1 MVMENARDTIKDVS
15 GIVKG
20 VARHA
25 ARDARDAARDTV
37 DGIRRRASAE
47 LPSLPSLPTM
57 STTTA
62 IAAGVVTG
70 ASLALLAAG
79 LVARSRARRHSFE
92 GQTVLIT
99 GASRGLGLVLARR
112 FAAEGAHVAIL
123 ARGGAALAEAAQELR
138 AKGADIDAFEA
149 DISNPAEAE
158 RAVHRLISRWGRIDV
173 LVNNAGQILSAPQ
186 QHVTVEDFERS
197 MGVHFYGPL
206 HLIRAA
212 VPHMRRQGGGRI
224 VNIASIGGKVAVPHL
239 LPYCASKFA
248 LVGLSDGL
256 RAELARDR
264 IAVTTIIPG
273 LMRTGSHVNA
283 RFRGHHQREFA
294 WFALADA
301 LPLTSMDV
309 ERAAS
314 KIIEA
319 TREKRARLI
328 ISMQA
333 KTLAWLDAMAPG
345 LVATAMATANRVLP
359 GAAGAK
365 GNEEHAGSREPPALD
380 AVAGHA
386 SRRSR
391 GRTQQRAA
399 PARAAR
405 GENGTAKARTDGCDM
420 TAWRRR
426 AAQCM
431 AERAANARPV
441 QSDQAVPGE
450 RSERTSKANATR
462 PRNAREPAAA
472 GSIPSSCAT
481 SVTSERKAPPR
492 RGRRRLGLLESD
504 ARRTGGEEAELPPR
518 KTRKAGGGA

>member
-1 MVMENARDTIKDVS
+1 MGMDSAKGTIKDVG
-15 GIVKG
+15 GIVTG

-25 ARDARDAARDTV
+25 ARDCRDAARGTV
-37 DGIRRRASAE
+37 DDMRRRASEE
-47 LPSLPSLPTM
+47 LPALTSRA
-57 STTTA
+57 A

-70 ASLALLAAG
+70 ASLALCAAG

-99 GASRGLGLVLARR
+99 GGSRGLGLVLARQ

-123 ARGGAALAEAAQELR
+123 ARGGAALADAAQELR
-138 AKGADIDAFEA
+138 ASGADIDAFEA
-149 DISNPAEAE
+149 DISNRAEAE
-158 RAVHRLISRWGRIDV
+158 RAVQRLISRWGRIDV

-224 VNIASIGGKVAVPHL
+224 VNIASIGGKVAIPHL

-264 IAVTTIIPG
+264 IAVTTILPG
-273 LMRTGSHVNA
+273 LMRTGSHLNA
-283 RFRGHHQREFA
+283 RFRGHHRREFA

-309 ERAAS
+309 DRAAA

-328 ISMQA
+328 VSVQA

-345 LVATAMATANRVLP
+345 LVASAMATANRVLP

-365 GNEEHAGSREPPALD
+365 GNEDR
-380 AVAGHA
+380 AGHE
-386 SRRSR
+386 SRPRWMPSLVTR
-391 GRTQQRAA
+391 LADRAA
-399 PARAAR
+399 ERNNELRPRPPVAS
-405 GENGTAKARTDGCDM
+405 ENGTAHVVNANAAKARG
-420 TAWRRR
+420 
-426 AAQCM
+426 
-431 AERAANARPV
+431 V
-441 QSDQAVPGE
+441 V
-450 RSERTSKANATR
+450 
-462 PRNAREPAAA
+462 
-472 GSIPSSCAT
+472 
-481 SVTSERKAPPR
+481 
-492 RGRRRLGLLESD
+492 
-504 ARRTGGEEAELPPR
+504 
-518 KTRKAGGGA
+518 

>member
-1 MVMENARDTIKDVS
+1 MLMENARDTIKDVS
-15 GIVKG
+15 GIVRG

-25 ARDARDAARDTV
+25 ARDARDAARETV
-37 DGIRRRASAE
+37 DGLRQRARADLPA
-47 LPSLPSLPTM
+47 LPSMPSMGSMPQR
-57 STTTA
+57 TA
-62 IAAGVVTG
+62 VAAGVVAG
-70 ASLALLAAG
+70 ASLALVAAG
-79 LVARSRARRHSFE
+79 MLARSRARRHSFE

-138 AKGADIDAFEA
+138 ANGADIDAFEA
-149 DISNPAEAE
+149 DISQRAEAE

-173 LVNNAGQILSAPQ
+173 LINNAGQILSAPQ

-224 VNIASIGGKVAVPHL
+224 VNIASIGGKVAIPHL

-273 LMRTGSHVNA
+273 LMRTGSHLNA

-294 WFALADA
+294 WFAVADA

-314 KIIEA
+314 KIVEA
-319 TREKRARLI
+319 TRERRPRLI

-333 KTLAWLDAMAPG
+333 KTLAWLDALAPG
-345 LVATAMATANRVLP
+345 LVASAMAAANRVLP

-365 GNEEHAGSREPPALD
+365 GNEERAGYESRPRWMPSVVTRLAD
-380 AVAGHA
+380 
-386 SRRSR
+386 
-391 GRTQQRAA
+391 RAA
-399 PARAAR
+399 ERNNELRPRPPLSVV
-405 GENGTAKARTDGCDM
+405 NGTAKA
-420 TAWRRR
+420 
-426 AAQCM
+426 
-431 AERAANARPV
+431 
-441 QSDQAVPGE
+441 
-450 RSERTSKANATR
+450 
-462 PRNAREPAAA
+462 
-472 GSIPSSCAT
+472 
-481 SVTSERKAPPR
+481 
-492 RGRRRLGLLESD
+492 
-504 ARRTGGEEAELPPR
+504 
-518 KTRKAGGGA
+518 

>member
-15 GIVKG
+15 GIVTG
-20 VARHA
+20 VAKHA
-25 ARDARDAARDTV
+25 ARDARDAARNAARNTV

-47 LPSLPSLPTM
+47 LHSLPSLRTLPTL
-57 STTTA
+57 SKSSA

-79 LVARSRARRHSFE
+79 FVARSRGRRHSFE

-123 ARGGAALAEAAQELR
+123 ARGGAALADAAQELR

-186 QHVTVEDFERS
+186 QHMAVEDFERA

-319 TREKRARLI
+319 TREKRPRLI
-328 ISMQA
+328 ISLQA
-333 KTLAWLDAMAPG
+333 KALAWLDAMAPG
-345 LVATAMATANRVLP
+345 IVATAMATANRVLP

-365 GNEEHAGSREPPALD
+365 GNEEHAGYESRPRWMPSLVTRLAD
-380 AVAGHA
+380 
-386 SRRSR
+386 
-391 GRTQQRAA
+391 RAA
-399 PARAAR
+399 ERNNELRPRAPLAS
-405 GENGTAKARTDGCDM
+405 ENGTAKA
-420 TAWRRR
+420 
-426 AAQCM
+426 
-431 AERAANARPV
+431 
-441 QSDQAVPGE
+441 
-450 RSERTSKANATR
+450 
-462 PRNAREPAAA
+462 
-472 GSIPSSCAT
+472 
-481 SVTSERKAPPR
+481 
-492 RGRRRLGLLESD
+492 
-504 ARRTGGEEAELPPR
+504 GG
-518 KTRKAGGGA
+518 TV

>member
-1 MVMENARDTIKDVS
+1 MRVVETVKDNMEGVS
-15 GIVKG
+15 GIVRG
-20 VARHA
+20 VAKHA

-37 DGIRRRASAE
+37 DGIRRRAMAE
-47 LPSLPSLPTM
+47 LPSLPSLPTL
-57 STTTA
+57 TNRAA

-79 LVARSRARRHSFE
+79 IAVRARRRRHSFE

-99 GASRGLGLVLARR
+99 GASRGLGLVLARQ

-138 AKGADIDAFEA
+138 ANGADIDAFEA
-149 DISNPAEAE
+149 DISNPVEAE

-173 LVNNAGQILSAPQ
+173 LINNAGQILSAPQ
-186 QHVTVEDFERS
+186 QHVTVEDYERS

-224 VNIASIGGKVAVPHL
+224 VNIASIGGKVAIPHL

-264 IAVTTIIPG
+264 IAVTTIVPG
-273 LMRTGSHVNA
+273 LMRTGSHLNA
-283 RFRGHHQREFA
+283 RFRGHHRREFA

-309 ERAAS
+309 DRAAS

-319 TREKRARLI
+319 TRERRPRLI
-328 ISMQA
+328 ISIQA

-345 LVATAMATANRVLP
+345 LVASAMATANRVLP

-365 GNEEHAGSREPPALD
+365 GNEEHAGHDS
-380 AVAGHA
+380 
-386 SRRSR
+386 RSR
-391 GRTQQRAA
+391 WMPSLVTRLADRAA
-399 PARAAR
+399 ERNNELRPRAPLAF
-405 GENGTAKARTDGCDM
+405 ENGTAKARG
-420 TAWRRR
+420 
-426 AAQCM
+426 
-431 AERAANARPV
+431 AE
-441 QSDQAVPGE
+441 
-450 RSERTSKANATR
+450 
-462 PRNAREPAAA
+462 
-472 GSIPSSCAT
+472 
-481 SVTSERKAPPR
+481 
-492 RGRRRLGLLESD
+492 
-504 ARRTGGEEAELPPR
+504 
-518 KTRKAGGGA
+518 

>member
-1 MVMENARDTIKDVS
+1 MRLQYSPPAGRMGALIARLFGEEPSQQIQEDLHRVKQCLETGDGRGDGHEQPADAGNQPPGKDPGQSLERRLLASGAESTEARVRRRPRRRVGGHTARRESVVMVMETARDTIKDVS

-25 ARDARDAARDTV
+25 ARDARDAARDRV
-37 DGIRRRASAE
+37 NAARDARQRERHSPRAAVGVESRR
-47 LPSLPSLPTM
+47 LPP
-57 STTTA
+57 
-62 IAAGVVTG
+62 GVVTG

-79 LVARSRARRHSFE
+79 SGAAARRRRQSFE

-138 AKGADIDAFEA
+138 ANGADIDAFEA
-149 DISNPAEAE
+149 DISNRAEAE

-173 LVNNAGQILSAPQ
+173 LINNAGQILSAPQ

-273 LMRTGSHVNA
+273 LMRTGSHLNA
-283 RFRGHHQREFA
+283 RFRGHHQARVRVVRA
-294 WFALADA
+294 GGCAAADV
-301 LPLTSMDV
+301 DG
-309 ERAAS
+309 R
-314 KIIEA
+314 
-319 TREKRARLI
+319 RAR
-328 ISMQA
+328 
-333 KTLAWLDAMAPG
+333 
-345 LVATAMATANRVLP
+345 RV
-359 GAAGAK
+359 
-365 GNEEHAGSREPPALD
+365 EDH
-380 AVAGHA
+380 
-386 SRRSR
+386 RSH
-391 GRTQQRAA
+391 
-399 PARAAR
+399 ARAS
-405 GENGTAKARTDGCDM
+405 G
-420 TAWRRR
+420 
-426 AAQCM
+426 
-431 AERAANARPV
+431 
-441 QSDQAVPGE
+441 PG
-450 RSERTSKANATR
+450 
-462 PRNAREPAAA
+462 
-472 GSIPSSCAT
+472 
-481 SVTSERKAPPR
+481 
-492 RGRRRLGLLESD
+492 
-504 ARRTGGEEAELPPR
+504 
-518 KTRKAGGGA
+518 

>member
-1 MVMENARDTIKDVS
+1 MVMETARDTIKDVS

-20 VARHA
+20 VAKHA

-37 DGIRRRASAE
+37 DGIRRRAGASVE
-47 LPSLPSLPTM
+47 LPSLSKPA
-57 STTTA
+57 A
-62 IAAGVVTG
+62 IAAGVMTG
-70 ASLALLAAG
+70 ASLAILAAG
-79 LVARSRARRHSFE
+79 IVARARTRRHSFA

-138 AKGADIDAFEA
+138 ANGADIDAFEA

-186 QHVTVEDFERS
+186 QHVTVEDFERA

-273 LMRTGSHVNA
+273 LMRTGSHLNA
-283 RFRGHHQREFA
+283 RFRGHYKREFA

-309 ERAAS
+309 DRAAS

-319 TREKRARLI
+319 AREKRPRLI
-328 ISMQA
+328 VSMQA

-345 LVATAMATANRVLP
+345 LVASAMATANRVLP
-359 GAAGAK
+359 GGAGAK
-365 GNEEHAGSREPPALD
+365 GNEEHAGHESRPRWMPSLVTRLAD
-380 AVAGHA
+380 
-386 SRRSR
+386 
-391 GRTQQRAA
+391 RAA
-399 PARAAR
+399 ERNNELRPRAPLA
-405 GENGTAKARTDGCDM
+405 GVNGTVKAAKMRG
-420 TAWRRR
+420 
-426 AAQCM
+426 
-431 AERAANARPV
+431 AE
-441 QSDQAVPGE
+441 
-450 RSERTSKANATR
+450 
-462 PRNAREPAAA
+462 
-472 GSIPSSCAT
+472 
-481 SVTSERKAPPR
+481 
-492 RGRRRLGLLESD
+492 
-504 ARRTGGEEAELPPR
+504 
-518 KTRKAGGGA
+518 